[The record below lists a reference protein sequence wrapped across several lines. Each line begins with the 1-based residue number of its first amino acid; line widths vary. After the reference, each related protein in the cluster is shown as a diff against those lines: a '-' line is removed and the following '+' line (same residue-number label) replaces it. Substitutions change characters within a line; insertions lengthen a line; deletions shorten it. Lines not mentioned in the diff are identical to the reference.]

1 MIRIKK
7 NLWRS
12 FGMSAL
18 MTGALA
24 FAAPALASPAN
35 AEHAHMKKM
44 GANEGVTS
52 AGKLSATD
60 AHALWLLHKIS
71 KGEIAQAELAQTKA
85 KNDKV
90 KDLAGDLR
98 DDHQK
103 MDENV
108 LKLAQENN
116 VQFAGEAIGTGG
128 SGMEGSSTGMT
139 QDTGSATTPETKP
152 EDQGASTAATGGSS
166 TVEEIPNNGTGG
178 SGTGGSGKMAGAG
191 SMHAGMGQATPL
203 SSADQSLL
211 ASGAAQLEK
220 LQGLEGAEFD
230 RTFVRDQVKDHQTA
244 LSMLRGVTAQNDDV
258 KGLLKDSISTLEKHE
273 KDSRDALKEL
283 RGVGGSG
290 DEGSGMSQPS
300 DQTQT
305 PEQTQTPDQTQ
316 PAPTP

>member
-7 NLWRS
+7 SLWRS
-12 FGMSAL
+12 FGMSTV

-24 FAAPALASPAN
+24 FAVPALASPAN
-35 AEHAHMKKM
+35 AEHANMKK

-52 AGKLSATD
+52 AGKLSASD

-103 MDENV
+103 MDEDV

-116 VQFAGEAIGTGG
+116 VQFAGEAVGTGG
-128 SGMEGSSTGMT
+128 SGMEGTRTGMT
-139 QDTGSATTPETKP
+139 PDTGSTATPESKTD
-152 EDQGASTAATGGSS
+152 DQGASTAAPSGGTS
-166 TVEEIPNNGTGG
+166 TVEEIPN
-178 SGTGGSGKMAGAG
+178 SGTGGSGMSGSSKTAGAG
-191 SMHAGMGQATPL
+191 SMHAGMGQAASL
-203 SSADQSLL
+203 SSADRSLIT
-211 ASGAAQLEK
+211 SGAAQLEK
-220 LQGLEGAEFD
+220 LQGLEGAQFD
-230 RTFVRDQVKDHQTA
+230 RTFVRDQVKDHQKA

-258 KGLLKDSISTLEKHE
+258 KDLLKDSVSTLEKHE
-273 KDSRDALKEL
+273 KDARDALKEL

-290 DEGSGMSQPS
+290 DEGSGMTQPS
-300 DQTQT
+300 DSSQPDQS
-305 PEQTQTPDQTQ
+305 QPDQTQ